1 MTFRTK
7 FLITAL
13 VLCHQLLVPDLVTS
27 QLRSEGTQDS
37 APSSSKND
45 SAPDLDSAC
54 SPQAAQQDKDS
65 TTICAV
71 QQEKIGDVYKLHGN
85 AEIHYRNYVLRADEV
100 TYDSDT
106 GEATVMGNFRLD
118 GGPNDDHIRASH
130 GSYNLTTETGRF
142 YDVTATTGMQLRGTR
157 IILMSTA
164 PFAFSGKVVEKTS
177 LDHYVVYDGS
187 ITTCEL
193 PQPKWKFQAHKVV
206 VDVGGNATI
215 YHSDFLLHGF
225 PIFYFPYASH
235 PVAREARHYGFLMP
249 SIGRSSTKGNIIGES
264 FYWAINRSMDGT
276 LGAEYFSKRGWAQR
290 GELRARPSNTSYVD
304 LNYFGVI
311 DRGIVISSGNAPV
324 REGGQE
330 SQD

>member
-1 MTFRTK
+1 M
-7 FLITAL
+7 
-13 VLCHQLLVPDLVTS
+13 
-27 QLRSEGTQDS
+27 
-37 APSSSKND
+37 
-45 SAPDLDSAC
+45 
-54 SPQAAQQDKDS
+54 
-65 TTICAV
+65 
-71 QQEKIGDVYKLHGN
+71 QQEKIGDIYKLHGN
-85 AEIHYRNYVLRADEV
+85 AEIHYRNYILRADEV

-177 LDHYVVYDGS
+177 FDHYVVYDGS

-235 PVAREARHYGFLMP
+235 PVAREARHTGFLMP
-249 SIGRSSTKGNIIGES
+249 SIGQI
-264 FYWAINRSMDGT
+264 
-276 LGAEYFSKRGWAQR
+276 LHQ
-290 GELRARPSNTSYVD
+290 
-304 LNYFGVI
+304 
-311 DRGIVISSGNAPV
+311 
-324 REGGQE
+324 GQYRW
-330 SQD
+330 